1 MFKFK
6 KIEVITALGLLLAF
20 FATRLYNIMSLPIF
34 TDEAIYTRWSQ
45 IARLDPNWRF
55 ISLTD
60 GKQPLFVWINMV
72 FMKFISDPLLSGR
85 LVSVFAGVMTM
96 AGLYFLGRELFNR
109 KVGLIASLLYVIFPF
124 ALVYDRMALY
134 DSLVATGAVW
144 SMFFEVLLIKKKR
157 LDIALILGMVLGLS
171 VLTKTSGFL
180 FIYLIPISLL
190 LFEFKDKNKKDLFV
204 RWTVLAIVSA
214 AFAYLYY
221 SVLRLSPFFHIIDEK
236 NTIFVYPVKEW
247 LSHPFLYFMS
257 NLKGMMDW
265 LIRYMTIIALCLV
278 PLSFLI
284 YNKKF
289 FEKSFL
295 FLWFFL
301 PFIALALDGKT
312 LYPRFILFMTMPLL
326 ILCALSISEIFS
338 RIKGKTVAVLVFI
351 FFTFLMFR
359 SDFYI
364 LTDFAKAPIPRSDL
378 DQYILS
384 WPAGV
389 GVKEA
394 VAFFKKESKNHKIFI
409 GTEGTFGLMPYGL
422 EIYLY
427 NNPNVKIK
435 GFWPI
440 SDTLPKEAA
449 AAAKEMPSYFLFYQS
464 CTQCQWIG
472 IAPISW
478 PLKKELQIPK
488 SVGELTVYRVIPQ

>member
-6 KIEVITALGLLLAF
+6 KTEVMIGLGLLLAF
-20 FATRLYNIMSLPIF
+20 LATRLYNIMSLPIF

-45 IARLDPNWRF
+45 IAKLDPNWRF

-72 FMKFISDPLLSGR
+72 FMKVVSDPLLSGR
-85 LVSVFAGVMTM
+85 LVSVFAGALTMT
-96 AGLYFLGRELFNR
+96 GLYFLGRELFGK
-109 KVGLIASLLYVIFPF
+109 KVGLIASVLYIVFPF

-134 DSLVATGAVW
+134 DTLVATGAVW
-144 SMFFEVLLIKKKR
+144 SIFFEVLLIRKKR

-180 FIYLIPISLL
+180 FIYLLPLSLL
-190 LFEFKDKNKKDLFV
+190 LFEFKSKNRKDLFV
-204 RWTVLAIVSA
+204 KWALLALVSTS
-214 AFAYLYY
+214 FAYLYY

-247 LSHPFLYFMS
+247 LSHPFAYFLS

-265 LIRYMTIIALCLV
+265 LIRYMTIITLCLV

-284 YNKKF
+284 HKKKF
-289 FEKSFL
+289 LEKAFL
-295 FLWFFL
+295 FLWFFM

-326 ILCALSISEIFS
+326 VLCALSLSEIFS
-338 RIKGKTVAVLVFI
+338 KIKGNTWKVLVFL
-351 FFTFLMFR
+351 FFTSLMFY

-364 LTDFAKAPIPRSDL
+364 LTNFAKAPIPFSDL
-378 DQYILS
+378 DQYING
-384 WPAGV
+384 WPAGG
-389 GVKEA
+389 GVREA
-394 VAFFKKESKNHKIFI
+394 VTFFRKESQNHKIFV

-422 EIYLY
+422 EIYFY
-427 NNPNVKIK
+427 NDKNVKVK

-440 SDTLPKEAA
+440 SDRLPKEAA
-449 AAAKEMPSYFLFYQS
+449 DAAKVMPSYFLFYQPCPE
-464 CTQCQWIG
+464 CTKMG
-472 IAPISW
+472 LAPSSW
-478 PLKKELQIPK
+478 NLKQELQVK
-488 SVGELTVYRVIPQ
+488 KQNGALTVYRILPQ